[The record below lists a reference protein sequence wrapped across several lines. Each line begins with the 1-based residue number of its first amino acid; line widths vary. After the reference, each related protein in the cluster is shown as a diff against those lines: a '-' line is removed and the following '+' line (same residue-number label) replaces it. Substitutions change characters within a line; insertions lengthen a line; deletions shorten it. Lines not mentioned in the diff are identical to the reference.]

1 MVKGVS
7 RRVILVKSPDP
18 KLFEQAIFIVR
29 EDALSGG
36 GVTADQVLAQ
46 ARQAARHYI
55 RRNSR
60 WGRGL
65 SRVPPA
71 GWLAAGALLATA
83 AWSFGLYMMM

>member
-7 RRVILVKSPDP
+7 RRVILVRSPDP

-29 EDALSGG
+29 EDALRGE
-36 GVTADQVLAQ
+36 GVTEDKVLAE
-46 ARQAARHYI
+46 ARRTASCFV

-65 SRVPPA
+65 SKVPPA
-71 GWLAAGALLATA
+71 GWLAAGAVLATTL
-83 AWSFGLYMMM
+83 WSLAIYF

>member
-29 EDALSGG
+29 EDALQGSGI
-36 GVTADQVLAQ
+36 TAEKVLEE
-46 ARQAARHYI
+46 ARQVANRYVL
-55 RRNSR
+55 RNSR

-65 SRVPPA
+65 GKVPPA
-71 GWLAAGALLATA
+71 AWLAVGAVLASTLWGLA
-83 AWSFGLYMMM
+83 AMLGV

>member
-29 EDALSGG
+29 EDALQGG
-36 GVTADQVLAQ
+36 GITADKVLAE
-46 ARQAARHYI
+46 ARQAARHYV

-60 WGRGL
+60 WGKEL
-65 SRVPPA
+65 SKVPAA
-71 GWLAAGALLATA
+71 GWLAAGALLSTA
-83 AWSFGLYMMM
+83 VWSMAIYF